1 MEEQHNSTLTCPGTS
16 SLYLVNTAKDQRI
29 SSSSKC
35 VSVHGCAH
43 VIPLMAPAL
52 FVHSVKEACIILRL
66 SVGSAILLRNV
77 LEEAEEETNAGDHE
91 RPTLT
96 STLHELGVYCLA
108 PCDVLNVLGLRV
120 SWPGSQS

>member
-35 VSVHGCAH
+35 VSVHGCAR
-43 VIPLMAPAL
+43 VIPLPLMAPAL

-77 LEEAEEETNAGDHE
+77 LEEAEEETDAGDHE
-91 RPTLT
+91 RPTVM

-108 PCDVLNVLGLRV
+108 PCDVLYVLRLRV
-120 SWPGSQS
+120 SWPGQ

>member
-35 VSVHGCAH
+35 VSVHGCAR
-43 VIPLMAPAL
+43 VIPSMAPSL

-77 LEEAEEETNAGDHE
+77 LEEAEEESDTGAHE

-108 PCDVLNVLGLRV
+108 PCDVLNVLRLRV
-120 SWPGSQS
+120 SWPGQ